1 MLTQADIKNI
11 RVLLNRVTTN
21 GVEEAKVLLMLA
33 HKLDTILAPGPEEA
47 PEAPAGE

>member
-21 GVEEAKVLLMLA
+21 GVEEAKVLLLLA
-33 HKLDTILAPGPEEA
+33 SKLDAILAPEPEPTPDE
-47 PEAPAGE
+47 